1 MEPLDLVM
9 LEMLEMGKELGLS
22 VEDVAN
28 RATVGMTK
36 QNRYKWRK
44 KFAALSSA
52 ASPVGC
58 PFTGNFLDELGIL

>member
-28 RATVGMTK
+28 RATVSMTK

-52 ASPVGC
+52 ASFSGC
-58 PFTGNFLDELGIL
+58 SFTGNFIDEMGL